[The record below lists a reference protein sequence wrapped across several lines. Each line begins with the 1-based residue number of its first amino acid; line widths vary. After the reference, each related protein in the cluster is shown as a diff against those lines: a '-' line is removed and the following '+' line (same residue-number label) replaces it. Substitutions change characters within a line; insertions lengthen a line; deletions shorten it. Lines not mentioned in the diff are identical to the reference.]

1 MKQKREPQNRP
12 TRIWPTVLKNEA
24 KTAFATNGTG
34 IAGHPH
40 AKKKKWIYTQTLN
53 PSQKLPQNGS

>member
-1 MKQKREPQNRP
+1 MNEAEKGTQKQTHTK
-12 TRIWPTVLKNEA
+12 WPTVLENEA

-40 AKKKKWIYTQTLN
+40 AKKKK
-53 PSQKLPQNGS
+53 